1 MYDTE
6 SILKD
11 FSLPIMLTP
20 DVKQLDQQTIV
31 DLECLD
37 TKDQLTKPMY
47 HYIFNPKTG
56 RNVKTTGKIGLSII
70 KKYLKN
76 SK

>member
-1 MYDTE
+1 MSE
-6 SILKD
+6 
-11 FSLPIMLTP
+11 
-20 DVKQLDQQTIV
+20 KQFRAFNKTSPYAAANEQFGASS
-31 DLECLD
+31 
-37 TKDQLTKPMY
+37 PY
-47 HYIFNPKTG
+47 RYIFNPKTG